1 MLRTVVLQGLAEYI
15 YNVGSLEREQDVVKK
30 NSMQCY
36 FHEVIE
42 YGNKQF

>member
-1 MLRTVVLQGLAEYI
+1 MLRNVVLQGLAEYI
-15 YNVGSLEREQDVVKK
+15 YNVGSLEREQDVKK
-30 NSMQCY
+30 NIMQCY